1 MEKMKLR
8 SDIHIYIIYIGETA
22 TGECQLD
29 PGDWRLD
36 PGTWRL
42 FGCNPGDPI

>member
-1 MEKMKLR
+1 MKLR
-8 SDIHIYIIYIGETA
+8 TDISIYIIYIGETVSA
-22 TGECQLD
+22 EWQLD

-42 FGCNPGDPI
+42 FGCNPGDPM